1 MYKRFLAGILFFVI
15 LFAAMAALS
24 CGAWEPVAPP
34 LKCPSDG
41 TRACA
46 DCHPRW

>member
-1 MYKRFLAGILFFVI
+1 MYKTILRNVA
-15 LFAAMAALS
+15 LFALVFATMAALS
-24 CGAWEPVAPP
+24 CGAWEPLAPP